1 MRISTL
7 TVFDQSV
14 ASINRQQGQFL
25 HVGQQ
30 LASGRRVVNPSDD
43 PQAAAQAVGVG
54 QSKAVTQQHMDA
66 RVSARNA
73 LSQQESILNSASDA
87 VIRAKTLL
95 VQASSGT
102 LSDADRASVASE
114 LKGVFENLLGQAN
127 STDGNGRYL
136 FGGYQEN
143 SAPFVVNATGAVNY
157 VGDFNTREQLIQ
169 SDRLMPVADNG
180 DAIFRSVH
188 SGAGYLA
195 KADSGNAG
203 NMTFVGPRVIDA
215 ADPDY
220 GNQFRVE
227 FSVVGDDVFYTLHDD
242 TTGDVVGAPDQPYQ
256 PGMILEMGGIAITL
270 DGVPA
275 DGDELA
281 IGRAADMEPDLFAT
295 LQGVIA
301 ALDQPAETPQ
311 QKAALQNTLNT
322 AMRELDNSLDN
333 MLTVRASTGA
343 RLNELD
349 IVDSSASTR
358 LLNYEQTLSDLL
370 DLDYVAAIAEYTLR
384 QVGLQAS
391 QKTFVDVKGMSLFN
405 YLR

>member
-7 TVFDQSV
+7 TVFNQSIS
-14 ASINRQQGQFL
+14 SINRQQAQFM
-25 HVGQQ
+25 HVSQQ
-30 LASGRRVVNPSDD
+30 ISSGRRVVNPSDD

-54 QSKAVTQQHMDA
+54 QSKAVTEQHMDA

-87 VIRAKTLL
+87 IIRAKTLL
-95 VQASSGT
+95 IQGANGP
-102 LSDADRASVASE
+102 LSDADRASAASE

-136 FGGYQEN
+136 FGGYREN
-143 SAPFVVNATGAVNY
+143 SAPFVVQESGTVNY
-157 VGDFNTREQLIQ
+157 VGDLNTREQLIQ
-169 SDRLMPVADNG
+169 ADRRMPVADNG
-180 DAIFRSVH
+180 DAIFRNVH

-195 KADSGNAG
+195 KTDAGNSG

-215 ADPDY
+215 ANTDY
-220 GNQFRVE
+220 GNSFRVE
-227 FSVVGDDVFYTLHDD
+227 FSTVGDDTFYTLHDD
-242 TTGDVVGAPDQPYQ
+242 TAGAVLVADQPYE

-270 DGVPA
+270 EGVPA
-275 DGDELA
+275 DGDKLEIA
-281 IGRAADMEPDLFAT
+281 RAANMDPDLFAT
-295 LQGVIA
+295 LQAAIA

-322 AMRELDNSLDN
+322 SMRELDNALDN
-333 MLTVRASTGA
+333 ILTVRASTGA

-370 DLDYVAAIAEYTLR
+370 DLNWVTASAEYSMR

-391 QKTFVDVKGMSLFN
+391 QKAFIDIKGMSLLNFM
-405 YLR
+405 R

>member
-7 TVFDQSV
+7 TVFNQSIS
-14 ASINRQQGQFL
+14 SINRQQAQFM
-25 HVGQQ
+25 HVSQQ
-30 LASGRRVVNPSDD
+30 ISSGRRVVNPSDD

-54 QSKAVTQQHMDA
+54 QSKAVTKQHMDA

-87 VIRAKTLL
+87 ITRAKTLL
-95 VQASSGT
+95 IQGASGP

-136 FGGYQEN
+136 FGGYREN
-143 SAPFVVNATGAVNY
+143 SAPFVVQESGTVNY
-157 VGDFNTREQLIQ
+157 VGDLNTREQLIQ
-169 SDRLMPVADNG
+169 ADRRMPVADNG
-180 DAIFRSVH
+180 DAIFRNVH

-195 KADSGNAG
+195 KTDAG
-203 NMTFVGPRVIDA
+203 NSGDMTFVGPRVIDA
-215 ADPDY
+215 ANTDY
-220 GNQFRVE
+220 GNSFRVE
-227 FSVVGDDVFYTLHDD
+227 FSTVGDDTFYTLHDD
-242 TTGDVVGAPDQPYQ
+242 TAGTVLVADQPYE

-270 DGVPA
+270 EGVPA
-275 DGDELA
+275 DGDKLETA
-281 IGRAADMEPDLFAT
+281 RAANMDPDLFAT
-295 LQGVIA
+295 LQAAIA

-322 AMRELDNSLDN
+322 SMRELDNALDN
-333 MLTVRASTGA
+333 ILTVRASTGA

-370 DLDYVAAIAEYTLR
+370 DLNWVTASAEYSMR

-391 QKTFVDVKGMSLFN
+391 QKAFIDIKGMSLLNFM
-405 YLR
+405 R